1 MKPNDNIFKTT
12 ALYCRLSRD
21 DGAEGESNSIS
32 NQKILLSK
40 YADEYGFANTA
51 HYVDDGYTG
60 TNFNRPAFQQM
71 IADIE
76 SGKVGTV
83 MVKDLSRLGREYLQ
97 VGYYTENYFPVKDV
111 RFIAVNDGIDSHKG
125 EDDMA
130 AFRNVMNEMYAKD
143 ISKKIRSAQRIKGNS
158 GKPLS
163 QPPYGYRKH
172 PDDNSKWVVDNE
184 AAAVVK
190 RIYRLALEGKGNEV
204 IANILRD
211 DKILTPLYYWQSK
224 GVSKPGRTSN
234 PDPYSWDAST
244 IGKILT
250 SQEYCGDVINF
261 KTFSKSFKLK
271 KRYKAPKETWRIFE
285 GVFEPIIDRDTW
297 LLTQQYITKT
307 KRRKNKEHNGEKSMF
322 SDILYC
328 ADCGA
333 KMWFNVNHPNTDIAF
348 FKCSSYNK
356 SRDLCSDTHYIRV
369 DALEMV
375 VKKEICRLMEYMEK
389 DMEHFAILLQEKSDK
404 ELIEKRKNTEGE
416 LVRLKQRKQQL
427 VSLFEKLYEDSASGK
442 ITDEWFYHMQSKYTS
457 ENAEL
462 GRKIQETQQALDIL
476 NSKSDNKD
484 KFMRIID
491 RFRQSGKLDRVIL
504 RELIERIDVYSGE
517 GKGRRRRQCII
528 ISYRYMGVIDIPQ
541 QFHGDNVTI
550 DTREGVCVEYL
561 PITKKKADPE
571 VC

>member
-1 MKPNDNIFKTT
+1 MKPIDNTFKTT

-32 NQKILLSK
+32 NQKMLLSK
-40 YADEYGFANTA
+40 YADEYGFTNTA

-163 QPPYGYRKH
+163 QPPYGYMKH
-172 PDDNSKWVVDNE
+172 PEDHNKWVVDPE
-184 AAAVVK
+184 AAAVIK
-190 RIYRLALEGKGNEV
+190 RIYRLALEGKGNDV
-204 IANILRD
+204 IANILKA
-211 DKILTPLYYWQSK
+211 DKILSPLYYWQSK
-224 GVSKPGRTSN
+224 GVNKPGKNTN
-234 PDPYSWDAST
+234 MDPYKWEASS

-250 SQEYCGDVINF
+250 NQEYCGDVVNF

-271 KRYKAPKETWRIFE
+271 KRYKAPKEAWKIFE
-285 GVFEPIIDRDTW
+285 DVFEPIIDRDTW
-297 LLTQQYITKT
+297 LLTQQYISKT
-307 KRRKNKEHNGEKSMF
+307 KRRKNKDYNGEKSMF

-333 KMWFNVNHPNTDIAF
+333 KMWYNVNHPNTHIAF
-348 FKCSSYNK
+348 FKCSNYNK
-356 SRDLCSDTHYIRV
+356 SRDLCPETHYIRV
-369 DALEMV
+369 DALEKV
-375 VKKEICRLMEYMEK
+375 VKKEIGRLLEYMEK
-389 DMEHFAILLQEKSDK
+389 DMEHFAALLQQKSDK
-404 ELIEKRKNTEGE
+404 ELIEKRKNTEAD
-416 LVRLKQRKQQL
+416 LVKHKQRKQQL
-427 VSLFEKLYEDSASGK
+427 VFLFEKLYEDSASGK
-442 ITDEWFYHMQSKYTS
+442 ITDDWFYHMQAKYTA

-462 GRKIQETQQALDIL
+462 DRQIAETQQSLDIL
-476 NSKSDNKD
+476 NAKSDNKD
-484 KFMRIID
+484 KFMRLIN
-491 RFRQSGKLDRVIL
+491 RFRASGKLDRVL
-504 RELIERIDVYSGE
+504 VRELIERIDVYSGE
-517 GKGRRRRQCII
+517 GKGKNRRQCII

-561 PITKKKADPE
+561 PVTKKKADPQ